1 MERWLGRVC
10 LVTGASAGIGAAV
23 ARGMVISISQSSFIP
38 ITSVFNVWAHGCI
51 FFTEI
56 LIFPQQQFQNPKSQ
70 FFFSQKAS
78 LSPLVLPNPNLYTP
92 MSGLGPFPGVSWLY
106 LTFQTACYQYP
117 GKEGYTEDCWTWP
130 ENQIIKMRNLKN
142 NLFYITTVSS
152 PCVNF
157 INL

>member
-1 MERWLGRVC
+1 MSDGEVAWKSLPGNRSLRWYRCCSCQGYGYLYQSVKFYTNYLSLQWLYILHRNSNFSP
-10 LVTGASAGIGAAV
+10 TA
-23 ARGMVISISQSSFIP
+23 IS
-38 ITSVFNVWAHGCI
+38 
-51 FFTEI
+51 
-56 LIFPQQQFQNPKSQ
+56 KSQ
-70 FFFSQKAS
+70 IPVFFFSQKAS
-78 LSPLVLPNPNLYTP
+78 ISPLVHPNPNLYTP